1 MNDAELF
8 VRYGVVVVC
17 LFVLLFHVLCFSC
30 SSQQQQTPTKSLV
43 IQYVTLFRQV
53 IFAGLLPIRPVRRHL
68 DYRKRHVA
76 YSVQIPA
83 EELSPKVPNIL
94 LEPKETKNDDPNAC
108 EEDLRNPKGHNIG
121 DVRARD
127 GGAAVLAKASGHAD
141 KPLCDPWCTWIGGK
155 ILQFEFVVELLI
167 IIS

>member
-17 LFVLLFHVLCFSC
+17 LLVLLFHVLCFSC

-83 EELSPKVPNIL
+83 EELSPKKPKMMIPMLARRTSETPKATIL
-94 LEPKETKNDDPNAC
+94 GTCELAMAEQLSWPKPVATQTN
-108 EEDLRNPKGHNIG
+108 HS
-121 DVRARD
+121 VTH
-127 GGAAVLAKASGHAD
+127 GALGSGERFFN
-141 KPLCDPWCTWIGGK
+141 L
-155 ILQFEFVVELLI
+155 
-167 IIS
+167 SS